1 MDMLMFTTVDLMNSF
16 ILTNPHEVDLSDG
29 KGVVYYIRVVDD
41 EGRRFRYVDIRIQLL
56 LGIKVNPK

>member
-29 KGVVYYIRVVDD
+29 EGVVYYIRVVDD
-41 EGRRFRYVDIRIQLL
+41 EGRRFRYVDICIQLL

>member
-1 MDMLMFTTVDLMNSF
+1 MFITVDLMNSF

-41 EGRRFRYVDIRIQLL
+41 EGRRFRYVDICVQLL
-56 LGIKVNPK
+56 PETKVNPI

>member
-1 MDMLMFTTVDLMNSF
+1 MFTTVNLMNSF

-29 KGVVYYIRVVDD
+29 KGVVYYISVVDD

>member
-1 MDMLMFTTVDLMNSF
+1 MFTTVDLMNSF
-16 ILTNPHEVDLSDG
+16 ILTTPHEVDLSDG

-56 LGIKVNPK
+56 PGTKVNPK